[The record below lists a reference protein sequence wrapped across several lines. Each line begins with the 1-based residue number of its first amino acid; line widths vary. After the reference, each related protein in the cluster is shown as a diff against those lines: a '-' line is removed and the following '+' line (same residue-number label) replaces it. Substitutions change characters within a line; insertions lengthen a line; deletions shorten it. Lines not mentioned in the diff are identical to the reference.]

1 MPSCQCDWETKEA
14 IMLRKTILAA
24 SAAILG
30 TFSAATAEDHAG
42 KEEFM
47 VACAVCHGESAKGDG
62 PFASMMNVEVPG
74 LTGLAAA
81 NDGVFPFLKAF
92 EIVDGRTGVRAHGG
106 PMPIW
111 GNRFKSDS
119 SEIITRGR
127 IAVLVDYL
135 QSIQE

>member
-1 MPSCQCDWETKEA
+1 
-14 IMLRKTILAA
+14 MLKKTIFCAA
-24 SAAILG
+24 AVFVGAFAAN
-30 TFSAATAEDHAG
+30 AQEDHAG

-47 VACAVCHGESAKGDG
+47 IACAVCHGESAKGNG

-81 NDGVFPFLKAF
+81 NDGEFPFLEVF
-92 EIVDGRTGVRAHGG
+92 QIVDGRTGVRAHGG

-111 GNRFKSDS
+111 GDRFSASAESLGPYS
-119 SEIITRGR
+119 SEIIARGR

>member
-1 MPSCQCDWETKEA
+1 MSMK
-14 IMLRKTILAA
+14 IILAA
-24 SAAILG
+24 SAVVLG
-30 TFSAATAEDHAG
+30 TLSAASAEDHSG
-42 KEEFM
+42 KEEYM
-47 VACAVCHGESAKGDG
+47 VACAVCHGESAKGNG

-81 NDGVFPFLKAF
+81 NEGVFPFLKAF
-92 EIVDGRTGVRAHGG
+92 EIVDGRTGMRAHGG
-106 PMPIW
+106 PMPVW
-111 GNRFKSDS
+111 GNRYKSEVENLGPYS

>member
-1 MPSCQCDWETKEA
+1 
-14 IMLRKTILAA
+14 MLGRIILAA
-24 SAAILG
+24 SAVVLG
-30 TFSAATAEDHAG
+30 TISVASAEDHAG

-47 VACAVCHGESAKGDG
+47 IACAVCHGESGKGNG

-81 NDGVFPFLKAF
+81 NEGVFPFLKAF
-92 EIVDGRTGVRAHGG
+92 EIVDGRTGMRAHGG

-111 GNRFKSDS
+111 GDRYKSEVENLGPYS